1 MFEKLRRPGRS
12 PKEGRVKKLFSY
24 FIFGTICLVFVFL
37 APMTTKI
44 TGEGVLGYVGSEP
57 IRTKEFRLVEQ
68 NVHQQY
74 QSRLD
79 QADEK
84 TYSKLQKEIQQR
96 ALQYLVEVYL
106 LVQGSQKA
114 GFFLSDKEL
123 RSEIRSFPLF
133 QEDGRFLYSRYL
145 QFLKNE
151 NISPSHF
158 EERIRKAK
166 WAENWKVVFRK
177 AVSSNELEKEKKS
190 HRYRY
195 KVNLRYALL
204 NAGEIEE
211 QKLELLV
218 KSGDLKKINSFLK
231 KNNVEWKTTGEFSIT
246 SAFGISITQNQNL
259 MDAVIHHLPSKGM
272 IPRLIREA
280 DKIYIVHVLS
290 FKEGS
295 ISPMNRQLES
305 FLSQRFDKS
314 ERLLNSWMDFQRGQI
329 KVRLSDQI

>member
-12 PKEGRVKKLFSY
+12 PREGRVKKLFSY
-24 FIFGTICLVFVFL
+24 FIFGAICLVFVFL
-37 APMTTKI
+37 APMATKI

-68 NVHQQY
+68 NVRQQY

-123 RSEIRSFPLF
+123 RSEIRAFPVF

-166 WAENWKVVFRK
+166 WAENWRAVFRK

-211 QKLELLV
+211 QNLELLV

-231 KNNVEWKTTGEFSIT
+231 TNNVEWETTGEFSLA

-259 MDAVIHHLPSKGM
+259 MDVVIHHLPSKGM

-290 FKEGS
+290 FKKGS
-295 ISPMNRQLES
+295 ISPMDRQLES
-305 FLSQRFDKS
+305 FLSQSFDKS

-329 KVRLSDQI
+329 EVRLSDQI